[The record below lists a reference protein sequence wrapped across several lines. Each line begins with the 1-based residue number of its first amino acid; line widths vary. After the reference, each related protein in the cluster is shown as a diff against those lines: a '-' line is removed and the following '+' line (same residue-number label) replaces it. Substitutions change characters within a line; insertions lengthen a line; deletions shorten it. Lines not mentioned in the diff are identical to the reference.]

1 MNSISPNEEIAAN
14 VVAAM
19 TNEKPRSSTRMTT
32 GDQHFV
38 FAVNTS
44 NSEYVLRMTDLA
56 QKNKFISAIDWQE
69 KLIPLGIPLAKF
81 INIDLDGKHSQF
93 PALLMKRLPGD
104 DLCNVYSTLTDLD
117 KRNLAQEIVRIQ
129 ALTTSL
135 PDGPGYGIA
144 VSYEQLPENNSWY
157 DFLLGRLLLCEENIK
172 KNAIFAAHLVTKAIA
187 IAKTIEDDLASITPR
202 PFLWDASERNV
213 IIDKGKIT
221 GIVDVDEVCFGDPL
235 FVIGLTH
242 VALENEGH
250 DTLYTDYWAQALE
263 LDKKAQVRLEFYRL
277 FYAIIFM
284 RKHSMTT
291 SNLQKIKFNVP
302 RLEAIFKNSL
312 TRIMGF

>member
-1 MNSISPNEEIAAN
+1 
-14 VVAAM
+14 
-19 TNEKPRSSTRMTT
+19 
-32 GDQHFV
+32 
-38 FAVNTS
+38 
-44 NSEYVLRMTDLA
+44 
-56 QKNKFISAIDWQE
+56 
-69 KLIPLGIPLAKF
+69 
-81 INIDLDGKHSQF
+81 
-93 PALLMKRLPGD
+93 
-104 DLCNVYSTLTDLD
+104 
-117 KRNLAQEIVRIQ
+117 
-129 ALTTSL
+129 
-135 PDGPGYGIA
+135 
-144 VSYEQLPENNSWY
+144 
-157 DFLLGRLLLCEENIK
+157 
-172 KNAIFAAHLVTKAIA
+172 
-187 IAKTIEDDLASITPR
+187 IEDDLASITPR